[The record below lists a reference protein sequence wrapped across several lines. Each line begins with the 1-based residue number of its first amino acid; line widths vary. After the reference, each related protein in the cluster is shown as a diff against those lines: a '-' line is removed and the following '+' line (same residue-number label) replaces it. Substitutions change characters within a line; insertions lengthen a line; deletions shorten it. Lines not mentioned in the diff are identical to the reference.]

1 MSTKTTERAR
11 ATERRVRE
19 IAAAAWV
26 HHHVE
31 SGPAGGG
38 RTAVTVMATVSHMR
52 GMTNVVRVVHRR
64 PGTAWRMALTRLERV
79 ADAQARRQLHD
90 ADRLVSDAAALRH
103 GAAAVFDALLR
114 EG

>member
-19 IAAAAWV
+19 ITAATWS
-26 HHHVE
+26 HHHVQ

-38 RTAVTVMATVSHMR
+38 RTAVTVMATLTHTR
-52 GMTNVVRVVHRR
+52 GLSNVVRVVHKR

-79 ADAQARRQLHD
+79 ADALARRQLYD
-90 ADRLVSDAAALRH
+90 ADRLVSDAAALRY
-103 GAAAVFDALLR
+103 GAAAIFDALLR